1 MEGGMQR
8 VDDRDAEDTVTTRP
22 DRSRRLVTVL
32 VILMATAFVALAPE
46 RARAARAR
54 PPALAGTW
62 YPDGRARLIS
72 AAHFLMRLAEGA
84 PGLPSKPVA
93 LVVPHAGWNYSGFA
107 AGAAYRLLEPGDFD
121 RVVVVAPSH
130 HGAFRGYALDDATA
144 YRTPLGEIPLCE
156 GAAETLTSEIARYVP
171 GVAEPEH
178 AVEIELPFL
187 QAALGRFCL
196 VPVLVG
202 DTTPRDQRAFAARL
216 AALDDGRTLFVF
228 SSDFAH
234 YGTRFGYEP
243 FGALSLETRER
254 IREMDGR
261 AVALLAAV
269 DTEGFRSYL
278 SETGNTICGRHGLA
292 TMLELLPLI
301 APEARAA
308 LLAQYMSADLPIP
321 HEGSSVSYVTMA
333 FVRGPES
340 PAPRDPLRGLPEL
353 EAAPMDAPPLSGE
366 EGSRLVR
373 LARAALETQLRGED
387 RLGPLLATW
396 PSSSAQERRQGVFV
410 TLSRTDPEEIRT
422 HGPLRGC
429 IGQAEPRYPLY
440 YGTVQAAL
448 DAALRDDRFEPVQA
462 SELERLAV
470 EVTVLSPRRPVA
482 SPEEIRLGIHGI
494 VLEKDGKAALF
505 LPQVATQQEWSLEE
519 TLGALARKAGLDTE
533 AWKDG
538 ADLSVFTGQVFGEEW

>member
-1 MEGGMQR
+1 
-8 VDDRDAEDTVTTRP
+8 
-22 DRSRRLVTVL
+22 
-32 VILMATAFVALAPE
+32 
-46 RARAARAR
+46 
-54 PPALAGTW
+54 
-62 YPDGRARLIS
+62 
-72 AAHFLMRLAEGA
+72 
-84 PGLPSKPVA
+84 
-93 LVVPHAGWNYSGFA
+93 
-107 AGAAYRLLEPGDFD
+107 
-121 RVVVVAPSH
+121 
-130 HGAFRGYALDDATA
+130 
-144 YRTPLGEIPLCE
+144 
-156 GAAETLTSEIARYVP
+156 
-171 GVAEPEH
+171 
-178 AVEIELPFL
+178 
-187 QAALGRFCL
+187 
-196 VPVLVG
+196 
-202 DTTPRDQRAFAARL
+202 
-216 AALDDGRTLFVF
+216 
-228 SSDFAH
+228 
-234 YGTRFGYEP
+234 
-243 FGALSLETRER
+243 
-254 IREMDGR
+254 
-261 AVALLAAV
+261 
-269 DTEGFRSYL
+269 
-278 SETGNTICGRHGLA
+278 
-292 TMLELLPLI
+292 MLELLPLI

-308 LLAQYMSADLPIP
+308 FLAQYMSADLPIP

-482 SPEEIRLGIHGI
+482 SAEEIRLGIHGI

>member
-1 MEGGMQR
+1 
-8 VDDRDAEDTVTTRP
+8 VTTRLE
-22 DRSRRLVTVL
+22 RCRGLVT
-32 VILMATAFVALAPE
+32 ALAILLAAALVTLAPA
-46 RARAARAR
+46 RVRAARAR

-62 YPDGRARLIS
+62 YPDGKARLIS
-72 AAHFLMRLAEGA
+72 AAHFLMRLAAEA
-84 PGLPSKPVA
+84 PDLPSKPVA
-93 LVVPHAGWNYSGFA
+93 LVVPHAGWNFSGFA
-107 AGAAYRLLEPGDFD
+107 AGAAFRLLEAGAFG

-130 HGAFRGYALDDATA
+130 HGAFPGFALDDATA

-156 GAAETLTSEIARYVP
+156 GVTEILTGGVARYVP

-187 QAALGRFCL
+187 QAALGHFCL

-202 DTTPRDQRAFAARL
+202 ETTPRDEKAFAARL
-216 AALDDGRTLFVF
+216 ARLDDGRTLFVF

-243 FGALSLETRER
+243 FGALSPETRER
-254 IREMDGR
+254 VREMDGR

-269 DTEGFRSYL
+269 DADGFRSYL

-292 TMLELLPLI
+292 TLMELLSLI

-321 HEGSSVSYVTMA
+321 DEGSSVSYVAMA
-333 FVRGPES
+333 FVRGPEA
-340 PAPRDPLRGLPEL
+340 PAQHAPLRGIPSL
-353 EAAPMDAPPLSGE
+353 EAVPIDAPPLSGE

-373 LARAALETQLRGED
+373 LARAALETQLRGAD
-387 RLGPLLATW
+387 DLGLLLANW
-396 PSSSAQERRQGVFV
+396 PSGPAQERRQGVFV
-410 TLSRTDPEEIRT
+410 TLSRTDSEEIRT
-422 HGPLRGC
+422 QGRLRGC

-448 DAALRDDRFEPVQA
+448 DAALRDNRFEPVQA
-462 SELERLAV
+462 SELTRITV

-482 SPEEIRLGIHGI
+482 AAEEIRLGTHGI
-494 VLEKDGKAALF
+494 ILEKDGKAALF
-505 LPQVATQQEWSLEE
+505 LPQVATEQKWSLEE
-519 TLGALARKAGLDTE
+519 TLDALARKAGLDAA

-538 ADLSVFTGQVFGEEW
+538 AHLSVFTGQVFEEES